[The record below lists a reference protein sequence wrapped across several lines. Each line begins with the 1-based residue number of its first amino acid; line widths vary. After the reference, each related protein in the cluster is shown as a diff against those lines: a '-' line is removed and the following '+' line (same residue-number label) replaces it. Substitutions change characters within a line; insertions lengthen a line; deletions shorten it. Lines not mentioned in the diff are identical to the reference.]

1 MVTPIETL
9 PGPHSEP
16 HSASRAGADAP
27 QLAAANPLAALDPAQ
42 RAAVEHGIGAEGRID
57 AGPLL
62 VIAGAG
68 SGKTG
73 TLAHRVARLVAAGA
87 DPGRILLLTF
97 SRRAADE
104 MGRRVRRI
112 LAQAAADRPGL
123 ARAEL
128 PWAGTFHAIGA
139 RLLRDYAGRI
149 GLDPGFSIHDRED
162 SADLMNLVRHELG
175 LSATKQRFPQK
186 GTCLA
191 IYSAVVNTRAALAE
205 VLQASFPWCAQ
216 WEDAL
221 KRLFRAYV
229 DAKQAQQVLDY
240 DDLLLYWAQMVSDP
254 GLGAEI
260 GGLFDHVLVDEY
272 QDTNALQAT
281 ILLAMKPDGRGLT
294 VVGDDAQSIY
304 AFRGATV
311 RNILDFPAAFAPPAR
326 VVTLE
331 RNYRSTQPILDAA
344 NAVIALAAERF
355 AKNLWSE
362 RASAQ
367 RPRLVTVKDE
377 AAQAD
382 FVVDSVLA
390 RREEGLKLKQQAV
403 LFRASAHS
411 ARLELELTRRNI
423 PFVKYGGL
431 RFLEAAHVKD
441 VLALLRWAEN
451 PRDRIAGFRAIQ
463 LLAGIGPKTAG
474 RVLDNVCA
482 APPGCALLAEQPVPE
497 AARAGWLEFATLLDR
512 LAGREEAP
520 RAAFAPAGAPTE
532 TAVLPEDLVGAAEA
546 ATTGDGEAMRGNVP
560 SAAFAPAGAPT
571 ETAPLPEAHVGAPAG
586 ANTAIG
592 GARGGLPWPA
602 DFELA
607 CRWYEAQ
614 MPRLYD
620 DFQVRALDIQQLARI
635 AATSPSRQRFLTE
648 LTLDPPSAT
657 SGEAGMPLL
666 DEDYLILSTI
676 HSAKG
681 QEWSAVSVLNVVDGC
696 IPSDVATRN
705 SAEIEE
711 ERRLLYVAM
720 TRAKDA
726 LDLIVP
732 QRFHVTQQ
740 MGLGDRHVYAG
751 RSRFI
756 PNRLLGRFEQAS
768 WPPPAPELQG
778 SPASRQAA
786 IDLAAKMRDMWR

>member
-1 MVTPIETL
+1 MSTPIETL
-9 PGPHSEP
+9 PGPNSEP
-16 HSASRAGADAP
+16 RSKTSSPRPPAAD
-27 QLAAANPLAALDPAQ
+27 PLAALDPAQ
-42 RAAVEHGIGAEGRID
+42 RAAVGHGIGADGRID

-62 VIAGAG
+62 VISGAG

-128 PWAGTFHAIGA
+128 QWAGTFHAIGA
-139 RLLRDYAGRI
+139 RLLRDHAGRI

-205 VLQASFPWCAQ
+205 VLQASFPWCAE

-229 DAKQAQQVLDY
+229 EAKQAQQVLDY
-240 DDLLLYWAQMVSDP
+240 DDLLLYWAQMV
-254 GLGAEI
+254 GEAELGAEI

-272 QDTNALQAT
+272 QDTNALQAA

-463 LLAGIGPKTAG
+463 LLAGIGPRTAG
-474 RVLDNVCA
+474 RVLDNVCS
-482 APPGCALLAEQPVPE
+482 APPGCVLLAEQPVPE
-497 AARAGWLEFATLLDR
+497 AARPGWLEFATLVDR
-512 LAGREEAP
+512 LSGREEAST
-520 RAAFAPAGAPTE
+520 AAFAPGGT
-532 TAVLPEDLVGAAEA
+532 
-546 ATTGDGEAMRGNVP
+546 
-560 SAAFAPAGAPT
+560 PART
-571 ETAPLPEAHVGAPAG
+571 TAPVRAEGLA
-586 ANTAIG
+586 G
-592 GARGGLPWPA
+592 GARGGLPWPT

-620 DFQVRALDIQQLARI
+620 DFQVRVLDIQQLARI

-657 SGEAGMPLL
+657 SAEAGMPLL

-681 QEWSAVSVLNVVDGC
+681 QEWNAVSVLNVVDGC
-696 IPSDVATRN
+696 IPSDVATRD

-740 MGLGDRHVYAG
+740 TGLGDRHVYAG
-751 RSRFI
+751 RTRFI
-756 PNRLLGRFEQAS
+756 PNRLLERFEQAS
-768 WPPPAPELQG
+768 WPSPPPELQG